1 MKFTEEYRVRVS
13 DLDYKRELSLN
24 SIMKYFLETAFKH
37 EDFMIESR
45 QGEKVENYAWVI
57 YKWIVNLDETA
68 CLGESLKVNTWLS
81 KVDRFLLDRSF
92 ELINEKGERIAKA
105 KSIWSMVN
113 TESRSLMRIPKE
125 MKLADQVVDMDFF
138 PKDRKLPEIDEGLK
152 CSKEEREV
160 LTYDVDANNHMNN
173 LAYLQ
178 KVIDSVPFELLDR
191 HRIKSL
197 EIVYKREL
205 LPKEKFLVITGLQP
219 NADMEVLSQI
229 VNVDESVEYARVVV
243 MLDNIEENYYGR

>member
-1 MKFTEEYRVRVS
+1 MKYTEKFKVRIS
-13 DLDYKRELSLN
+13 DLDYKKEVSLN

-37 EDFMIESR
+37 EDFLIESR

-92 ELINEKGERIAKA
+92 ELINEKGKRIAKA
-105 KSIWSMVN
+105 KSVWNMVN

-125 MKLADQVVDMDFF
+125 MELAEQVVDMDFF
-138 PKDRKLPEIDEGLK
+138 PKDRKLSDIDDGLE
-152 CSKEEREV
+152 SSREEREV

-173 LAYLQ
+173 LSYLQ
-178 KVIDSVPFELLDR
+178 KILDSIPFDLLKDN
-191 HRIKSL
+191 RIRSA
-197 EIVYKREL
+197 EIIYKREL
-205 LPKEKFLVITGLQP
+205 LPKEKFTVKTTSKP
-219 NADMEVLSQI
+219 NAGMEIFSQI
-229 VNVDESVEYARVVV
+229 VNANEDTEYARAVVK
-243 MLDNIEENYYGR
+243 LG